1 MRISD
6 WSSDV
11 CSSDL
16 RGAGLGAR
24 LDPEIVGKRA
34 EAIAGAVPRDDAIAG
49 ARQRTDLAAPIFL
62 RAERAVKQEDGDPAR
77 AGHAVIGE
85 PRHAARSTISAPP
98 MPVAPD
104 TAISPVARS
113 RRSSSSSRVPIRLT
127 PVAPIACPIAIPP
140 QIGRATV

>member
-1 MRISD
+1 MCMSTVFFFKQKTTYEMRISD

-11 CSSDL
+11 CSSEL
-16 RGAGLGAR
+16 GLGAR

-85 PRHAARSTISAPP
+85 PRHAARS
-98 MPVAPD
+98 
-104 TAISPVARS
+104 RS
-113 RRSSSSSRVPIRLT
+113 EEHTSELQSLMRLSYAVLCLQKKK
-127 PVAPIACPIAIPP
+127 PK
-140 QIGRATV
+140 

>member
-1 MRISD
+1 MCMSTVFFFKQKTTYEMRISD

-11 CSSDL
+11 CSSEL
-16 RGAGLGAR
+16 GLGAR

-62 RAERAVKQEDGDPAR
+62 RAERAVQQEDGDPAR

-85 PRHAARSTISAPP
+85 PRHAARSPLSAPP
-98 MPVAPD
+98 TPGAPELG
-104 TAISPVARS
+104 TGAGQERGGAEEE
-113 RRSSSSSRVPIRLT
+113 
-127 PVAPIACPIAIPP
+127 
-140 QIGRATV
+140 